1 MCPRLAPL
9 LVLLTLFSIGP
20 ARAGE
25 LPDDW
30 LAFESELVTVHVPR
44 DARRSGSTLSAEA
57 DEVVLGLMALSGLES
72 PPARVHA
79 WIARTRDQFR
89 TIQPREPPQW
99 AAGTAYPERNLLFVA
114 LDTHGQKTP
123 RQVFVHELAHV
134 VLHWSY
140 GEVEPPRWLE
150 EGLAQVVAGEFDLQT
165 QAILSRAALGSGL
178 IPLSSLTTSWP
189 SEPGR
194 ARIAYAESRDLVL
207 FLRARHGDAVLGE
220 IVQQMAAGTSAH
232 AAIEASTGERMEEL
246 ESAWSSRLRRRY
258 AWLPVLG
265 GSGTFWS
272 IAAVLM
278 LLGWARRLG
287 QKKRRLAEMGAQE
300 EALDEIR
307 RDAWEPEA
315 GRTPLWSEP
324 RKGPP
329 TAH

>member
-1 MCPRLAPL
+1 M
-9 LVLLTLFSIGP
+9 
-20 ARAGE
+20 
-25 LPDDW
+25 
-30 LAFESELVTVHVPR
+30 
-44 DARRSGSTLSAEA
+44 
-57 DEVVLGLMALSGLES
+57 
-72 PPARVHA
+72 
-79 WIARTRDQFR
+79 
-89 TIQPREPPQW
+89 
-99 AAGTAYPERNLLFVA
+99 
-114 LDTHGQKTP
+114 
-123 RQVFVHELAHV
+123 
-134 VLHWSY
+134 
-140 GEVEPPRWLE
+140 
-150 EGLAQVVAGEFDLQT
+150 VAGEFDLQT